1 MAYTQADLDAL
12 QAAMAKGARRVKMN
26 GEEVEFRSIDVME
39 RTERRIKKALGQISS
54 KRLVQVT
61 TVNGWR

>member
-26 GEEVEFRSIDVME
+26 GEEVEFRSIDEME